1 MPNPAPLTGCVPIL
15 CTPFGDD
22 GVLDLPSMEREVE
35 WVLAEGARGVACLA
49 IASEG
54 YKLTEGERDAVAR
67 TVVAAVGDR
76 VPVVVSVDG
85 AGVEPALRVAV

>member
-1 MPNPAPLTGCVPIL
+1 MPSSAPLAGCVPIL
-15 CTPFGDD
+15 CTPFADD
-22 GVLDLPSMEREVE
+22 GSLDLASLAREVD

-54 YKLTEGERDAVAR
+54 YKLTEGERDEVAR
-67 TVVAAVGDR
+67 ATVAAVGGR

-85 AGVEPALRVAV
+85 ARTEPALDRA